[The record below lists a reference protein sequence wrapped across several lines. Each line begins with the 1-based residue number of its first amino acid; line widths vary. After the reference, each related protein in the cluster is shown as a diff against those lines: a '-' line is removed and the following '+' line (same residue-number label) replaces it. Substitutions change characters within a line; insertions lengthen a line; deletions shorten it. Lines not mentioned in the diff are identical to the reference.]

1 MLTETFE
8 EMISDGWIE
17 TVDEKLVHDNGCW
30 YLPFFV
36 TSQEKSK
43 VVFDGAASFKGASL
57 NDAVLPGS
65 NLLNNLVDVL
75 IRFRLGKFAC
85 MADLSKCFFQVA
97 MPENQQKL
105 FRLIWFADNV
115 IEKAAVKNFKFTRHV
130 WGINSSPFVALF
142 AIETLINENPTN
154 ASL

>member
-1 MLTETFE
+1 M
-8 EMISDGWIE
+8 
-17 TVDEKLVHDNGCW
+17 
-30 YLPFFV
+30 
-36 TSQEKSK
+36 
-43 VVFDGAASFKGASL
+43 FDGAASFKGASL
-57 NDAVLPGS
+57 NDAVLSGS

-105 FRLIWFADNV
+105 FRLIWFADND
-115 IEKAAVKNFKFTRHV
+115 IEKAAVQIFKFTGHV

-142 AIETLINENPTN
+142 AIETSINENPTN